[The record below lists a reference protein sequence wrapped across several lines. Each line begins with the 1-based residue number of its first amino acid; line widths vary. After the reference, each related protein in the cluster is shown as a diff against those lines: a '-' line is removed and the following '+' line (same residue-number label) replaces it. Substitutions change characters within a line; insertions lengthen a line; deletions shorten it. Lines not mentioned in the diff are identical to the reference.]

1 MYIITLLLLLLFIN
15 KAGHKSTI
23 NKAGH
28 KSTIKIMCNIIFT
41 IVDDGT
47 LLVNILYLIG

>member
-23 NKAGH
+23 K
-28 KSTIKIMCNIIFT
+28 TMCNIIFT
-41 IVDDGT
+41 IVDDGI